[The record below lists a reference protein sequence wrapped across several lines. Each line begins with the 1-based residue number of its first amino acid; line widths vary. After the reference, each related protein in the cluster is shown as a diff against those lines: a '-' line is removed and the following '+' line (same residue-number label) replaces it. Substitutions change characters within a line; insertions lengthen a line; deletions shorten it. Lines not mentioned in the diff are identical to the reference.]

1 MPVKQP
7 TRSGMTVSS
16 LGFHLGRMPEN
27 PHDHRGGV
35 RSLAGRQG
43 ARQALDNAVE
53 RGNKMLRYFQKSVH
67 T

>member
-1 MPVKQP
+1 MII
-7 TRSGMTVSS
+7 
-16 LGFHLGRMPEN
+16 EEECE
-27 PHDHRGGV
+27 

-53 RGNKMLRYFQKSVH
+53 RDNKMLRYFQKSVH